1 MKLYQLVM
9 TPHQN
14 SIWRSLIYI
23 VVAIFSLTAIPS
35 VAGNFISAITLMFLV
50 GGCLYQAIRPTIIA
64 WALITLTNFAILILC
79 IYYLIDQYQIY
90 EKFGGQDHNE
100 FEGWE
105 SFMKLTYF
113 IICVA
118 FSSGLLVA
126 SFPKNPLSKIS

>member
-23 VVAIFSLTAIPS
+23 VVAIFPLTVIPS
-35 VAGNFISAITLMFLV
+35 VVGNFVSTIALMLLV
-50 GGCLYQAIRPTIIA
+50 GSCLFQAIRPTIIV
-64 WALITLTNFAILILC
+64 WILITLTNFAILILC
-79 IYYLIDQYQIY
+79 IYYLVDQYHIY
-90 EKFGGQDHNE
+90 EKFVDQDHNE

-113 IICVA
+113 IIGIS

-126 SFPKNPLSKIS
+126 SVPRNPLRKIS